1 MLLHVLVSSWLFLNG
16 VTAIGMQSGASLRTL
31 GKGAQSNIETP
42 RQAVVRTAAEWTALW
57 KQHDYDKPAPAVDFS
72 REMVLAVFMGSRPT
86 AGFSVEITSVDT
98 RDGAI
103 VASYHESAPP
113 RDAITAQ
120 ILTSPFHMVA
130 VSGHK
135 GEVRFEKK

>member
-1 MLLHVLVSSWLFLNG
+1 MLLHFVASSWLFVNG
-16 VTAIGMQSGASLRTL
+16 MNAIGMQSGASLRIL
-31 GKGAQSNIETP
+31 DKGAQSNIDSP
-42 RQAVVRTAAEWTALW
+42 RQVVARTAAEWTALW
-57 KQHDYDKPAPAVDFS
+57 KQHDSDKPAPAVDFS

-86 AGFSVEITSVDT
+86 AGYSVEITSVDA
-98 RDGAI
+98 RDGGI
-103 VASYHESAPP
+103 VVSYHETAPP

-120 ILTSPFHMVA
+120 ILTSPYYMVA